1 MKNGLIALSVA
12 TLLLVGCSDNKQ
24 NSNTA
29 QNTPTQNVIK
39 EEVKKS
45 ATEIKDEAKTV
56 VNEAK
61 DAVTNIKEE
70 LETKVQEAQNSQV
83 ASDIK
88 DDASKVIQDVSS
100 KAQEIKDEATSS
112 LDGAKLFVSCA
123 GCHGT
128 NAQNA
133 ALGKSQIIKGWDE
146 AKTLEALK
154 GYKDGSYGG
163 AMKGMM
169 KSQVD
174 NKSDEE
180 LEALAKYI
188 ANLK

>member
-1 MKNGLIALSVA
+1 MKNSIIALSVA

-24 NSNTA
+24 GSNTA
-29 QNTPTQNVIK
+29 QNTPAQSVTK
-39 EEVKKS
+39 EVKN
-45 ATEIKDEAKTV
+45 EAQAV
-56 VNEAK
+56 VNETK
-61 DAVTNIKEE
+61 DAISNIKEN
-70 LETKVQEAQNSQV
+70 LETKVQEVQNTQAV
-83 ASDIK
+83 SDIK
-88 DDASKVIQDVSS
+88 DSATQVIQEVST
-100 KAQEIKDEATSS
+100 KVQEVQEELASE
-112 LDGAKLFVSCA
+112 LDGTKLFVSCA
-123 GCHGT
+123 GCHGA

-146 AKTLEALK
+146 AKTLAALK

-169 KSQVD
+169 KAQVD
-174 NKSDEE
+174 NKSDAQ